1 MTKAALADGNRSI
14 EQPQLFC
21 WGTNLERKLQ
31 LGWRTLARIPSFELR
46 PFQSWGFM
54 LVATADEKITYEGCS
69 AMIAGSL
76 STAGQT
82 KKRERT

>member
-31 LGWRTLARIPSFELR
+31 LGWRTLARIPSFELAL
-46 PFQSWGFM
+46 SVVGFH
-54 LVATADEKITYEGCS
+54 VGCY
-69 AMIAGSL
+69 
-76 STAGQT
+76 
-82 KKRERT
+82 R